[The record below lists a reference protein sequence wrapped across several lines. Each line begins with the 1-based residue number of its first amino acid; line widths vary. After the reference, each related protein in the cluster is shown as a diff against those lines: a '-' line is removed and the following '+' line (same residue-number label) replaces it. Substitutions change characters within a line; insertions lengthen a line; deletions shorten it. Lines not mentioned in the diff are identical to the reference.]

1 MGWGS
6 WGTVASYAFSFQAC
20 LVGKILQKKKNPK
33 DTLVSLRTVASAEPS
48 LLFLDQPALRV
59 HRTGAQ
65 LPEVTV
71 PFLRAINKG
80 RATPVI
86 KGNLNFLP
94 SFLCA
99 VKNSTDA
106 IFPETAW

>member
-1 MGWGS
+1 MGKLGH
-6 WGTVASYAFSFQAC
+6 G
-20 LVGKILQKKKNPK
+20 GILCIFISGMPRGQNFTKKKKIQK

-59 HRTGAQ
+59 HRTGTQ
-65 LPEVTV
+65 PPEVTV
-71 PFLRAINKG
+71 SFLRAINKG
-80 RATPVI
+80 MAVRVI

-99 VKNSTDA
+99 VKNPTGA
-106 IFPETAW
+106 IFPETA